1 MMYAVNSKL
10 VLPFSLNAAW
20 RVKNSSGM
28 FWMFLA
34 LVGIFPLL
42 LSVAVTTSLRGAPAP
57 RSSRLISFFAIKI
70 SLLCFFDAKLVF
82 FCQHNKF

>member
-1 MMYAVNSKL
+1 MMYGVNSKL
-10 VLPFSLNAAW
+10 VLPCSLNAAW

-42 LSVAVTTSLRGAPAP
+42 LSVTAATSLRGAPAP
-57 RSSRLISFFAIKI
+57 RSSRLISFFAILI
-70 SLLCFFDAKLVF
+70 SLLY
-82 FCQHNKF
+82 